1 MKITMYEL
9 LGLIK
14 DDKAPKKIK
23 FRNEIYE
30 YKNNIEDGL
39 IDYVGIEKETNER
52 FYLSSYIGNNYI
64 SDIFTDEVEIIDDE
78 EWRTIFDFPNYEVS
92 NKGNIRSKEYNDS
105 LGHLR
110 SSKKLKKQVNNCGY
124 EYVILSSK
132 EEKHKT
138 LTVHRIVAKTFIPN
152 PEEKEDVNH
161 IDGNKLNNN
170 VNNLEWTTTQE
181 NIIKRYEIG
190 IDGNNYK
197 RVSQFDKDG
206 NLVGSFPS
214 SYEAERI
221 TGISR
226 THIGGCCRGERLT
239 AGGYVW
245 KFEIEEP
252 KKIKKIE
259 IYEDSNG
266 HYFYDKH
273 CKKIYI
279 TCDEINFMFEQFNEL
294 IDEINN
300 LKEK

>member
-1 MKITMYEL
+1 MKITIYEL
-9 LGLIK
+9 LGLVK
-14 DDKAPKKIK
+14 EGKAPKKIK
-23 FRNEIYE
+23 YEDEIWECLKEE
-30 YKNNIEDGL
+30 YYSCKDGRIL
-39 IDYVGIEKETNER
+39 LGDL
-52 FYLSSYIGNNYI
+52 FFNYKI
-64 SDIFTDEVEIIDDE
+64 QTFINDEVEIIDDE

-110 SSKKLKKQVNNCGY
+110 NSKKLKKQVNNCGY

-206 NLVGSFPS
+206 NLVGSFLS

-252 KKIKKIE
+252 KKIEKLNTNIINANRYDFDKNKEMTI
-259 IYEDSNG
+259 SNIAA
-266 HYFYDKH
+266 DILSISKV
-273 CKKIYI
+273 I
-279 TCDEINFMFEQFNEL
+279 NEL

>member
-1 MKITMYEL
+1 MKITIYEL
-9 LGLIK
+9 LGLVK
-14 DDKAPKKIK
+14 DGKAPKKIK

-30 YKNNIEDGL
+30 YENHIKDSF
-39 IDYVGIEKETNER
+39 IDYVGIEKETNEV

-64 SDIFTDEVEIIDDE
+64 SDIFTGEVEIIDDE

-110 SSKKLKKQVNNCGY
+110 NSKKLKKQVNNCGY

-252 KKIKKIE
+252 KKIEKISWSE
-259 IYEDSNG
+259 KESLAM
-266 HYFYDKH
+266 YFTANEKQETLARRTE
-273 CKKIYI
+273 KLKSSL
-279 TCDEINFMFEQFNEL
+279 NEL